1 MNSLKFI
8 DATLRDGSHLIKHNF
23 DKDQI
28 KNYCK
33 NIDDA
38 GMYSVIVGHG
48 YGLGAS
54 SLQAGLSKL
63 SDYEMLST
71 AKENLK
77 RTKLGVYMVPGFGTI
92 NDLKSSIEIGVE
104 VFKIGSQCTE
114 ANTTKQHIQYLS
126 KQNKEVYGI
135 LMMYHITDT
144 ESLVKEAK
152 KMESYGANGI
162 IIMDSAGASTPE
174 LVKKTICNLKESL
187 NIQIGFH
194 AHNNL
199 GLAVSNTYLAIKE
212 GANIIDG
219 TVRGFGAG
227 AGNCQLEAIIA
238 LLKKEEYSLENI
250 NLYKILDVSR
260 DIVSKFSNFDNGID
274 DISII
279 SGMAGVFSGFKNS
292 VIRISKE
299 FNIDARDIFIE
310 LGKRKAMAGQEDMIF
325 SIISSLKNKKN

>member
-1 MNSLKFI
+1 
-8 DATLRDGSHLIKHNF
+8 
-23 DKDQI
+23 
-28 KNYCK
+28 
-33 NIDDA
+33 
-38 GMYSVIVGHG
+38 
-48 YGLGAS
+48 
-54 SLQAGLSKL
+54 
-63 SDYEMLST
+63 
-71 AKENLK
+71 
-77 RTKLGVYMVPGFGTI
+77 MVPGFGTI
-92 NDLKSSIEIGVE
+92 NDLKSAIEIGVE
-104 VFKIGSQCTE
+104 VFKIGSSCTE

-126 KQNKEVYGI
+126 KQNKEVYGV

-144 ESLVKEAK
+144 ENLVKEAK

-174 LVKKTICNLKESL
+174 LVKKTICTLKESL

-212 GANIIDG
+212 GANIVDG

>member
-1 MNSLKFI
+1 MDSLKFI
-8 DATLRDGSHLIKHNF
+8 DVTLRDGSHLIKHNF

-33 NIDDA
+33 NIDDV

-92 NDLKSSIEIGVE
+92 NDLKSAIEIGVE

-144 ESLVKEAK
+144 ENLVKEAK